1 MTQLWCGI
9 PGIPKIEASLHGCI
23 LEKDTGFGKAA
34 VILLIHYCLSQNRET
49 NHKMLSWY
57 DSMTLTCS
65 PLQLVLFKEARWR
78 LGALFLSVNKSSIY
92 WDSITLHH
100 DHIILMKQD
109 LM

>member
-9 PGIPKIEASLHGCI
+9 PGIPKIEVSKHGCI

-34 VILLIHYCLSQNRET
+34 VILLIYYCLSQNRET

-65 PLQLVLFKEARWR
+65 PLQLVPFKEARWR

-92 WDSITLHH
+92 CDSITLHQ
-100 DHIILMKQD
+100 DQIILMKQD